1 MFRSCRRASNVMRR
15 DSGAP
20 KSQSFGSIL
29 ICVTATH
36 APVAFVL
43 ALAHICSVSGQRG
56 AAAFQPL
63 FTGAAAAAMERIGM
77 RGWHSK
83 LSLLVQCRAAKVIYA
98 VSAGNG
104 ASQQPRSR
112 DVLAGTKTIAAVSP
126 PQGLRQLVLAP

>member
-1 MFRSCRRASNVMRR
+1 MFRDNGEA
-15 DSGAP
+15 

-29 ICVTATH
+29 ICVTAKH
-36 APVAFVL
+36 ASVAFVL

-98 VSAGNG
+98 VTRRRPPRGWLASVLRPLARFPKRG
-104 ASQQPRSR
+104 ALKSR
-112 DVLAGTKTIAAVSP
+112 DAHRESRISHEM
-126 PQGLRQLVLAP
+126 LR